1 MEQYEKY
8 KAMPVEDVSDFDLHL
23 LYHTIFNK
31 VSVVLTSKIEDD
43 FVLTDDDSTQEKLDK
58 LGKMLNELS
67 TLHRKVLR
75 RLAH

>member
-8 KAMPVEDVSDFDLHL
+8 KAMPVEEVSDFDLHL

-43 FVLTDDDSTQEKLDK
+43 FVLTMMTQ
-58 LGKMLNELS
+58 
-67 TLHRKVLR
+67 LR
-75 RLAH
+75 RSWINLVRC